1 MPLWTPPCQASACK
15 VALRT
20 VRRFLERNGDRVDR
34 VIFCLFLD
42 MDVELYRER
51 LGIMFPPTPIADK
64 TEEADE

>member
-1 MPLWTPPCQASACK
+1 M
-15 VALRT
+15 ALRT